1 MNPNFKQVRNCTI
14 VFEIHLYFIQVT
26 VIKKT
31 VAACIRKH
39 VITPSGLASLEKPVI
54 LIAWGCYIEMEF
66 YDLAK
71 VRSFI
76 TKRGL
81 HGPEGDMIIDGLYT
95 HLQTVKADKL
105 EGEEDK
111 IHCEAKQKY
120 GKKKK
125 H

>member
-1 MNPNFKQVRNCTI
+1 M
-14 VFEIHLYFIQVT
+14 T

-31 VAACIRKH
+31 VATCIRKH

-76 TKRGL
+76 TARGL
-81 HGPEGDMIIDGLYT
+81 QGPEGDLTKDGIYT
-95 HLQTVKADKL
+95 HLQTVKANKL
-105 EGEEDK
+105 EGEVDK
-111 IHCEAKQKY
+111 IRCEAKQKY